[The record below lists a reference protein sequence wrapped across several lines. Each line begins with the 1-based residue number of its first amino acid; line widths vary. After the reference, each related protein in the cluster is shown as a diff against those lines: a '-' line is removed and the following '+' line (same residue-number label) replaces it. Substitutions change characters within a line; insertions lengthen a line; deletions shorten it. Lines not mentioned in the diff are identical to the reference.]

1 VKKIFFILI
10 SLFLATTVLSN
21 NSLSAYFSYAPFYSE
36 RNGTYI
42 ETYIAVVGNS
52 VVFKKNKNDM
62 YQASIQITM
71 LFKNGDDIKEFRK
84 YNLFSPEVEDTLKN
98 FPNFID
104 LQRISIPKGNYNFE
118 LTISD
123 NYSDSTQNFTLSDI
137 ITVDYIEND
146 LCFSGIELVDKF
158 SKTKKQNMLSKSGF
172 DIVPYVSNFYP
183 NNVEKIAFYTEI
195 YNVNKVLE
203 DSSDFLINYYIETY
217 HSRKALHDFN
227 HFERQ
232 RVSSINI
239 LFKKMPIKKL
249 PSGNYNL
256 VAEVRDRNNN
266 LLKTKKIFF
275 QRSNP
280 GVELNPLDVESIDI
294 NGTFAD
300 NFTDIDI
307 LADYISSLWSIADPT
322 EQKFIKNQV
331 KSANLKLMQQFFYNF
346 WSKRNSTSPEQEWM
360 IYKKQ
365 VDLVNKSYST
375 QIRRGYETDRG
386 RVYLQY
392 GTPNSIYESKHEP
405 NAYPYEIWHYY
416 KIDDQTNKKF
426 VFYNPNIVGD
436 DFVLLHSDAKGEIVN
451 KNWKN
456 ILNKRN
462 TVIDGL
468 EEQNNSNHFGGQYD
482 DEYKTH

>member
-1 VKKIFFILI
+1 MKKILFILI
-10 SLFLATTVLSN
+10 SLFVSTAVFSN

-42 ETYIAVVGNS
+42 ETYLAVVGNS

-62 YQASIQITM
+62 YQASIEITM

-84 YNLFSPEVEDTLKN
+84 YNLTSPEVEDTTEN

-104 LQRISIPKGNYNFE
+104 LQRITIPNGNYNFE
-118 LTISD
+118 LIISD
-123 NYSDSTQNFTLSDI
+123 NNNDSLQNFTLSDI
-137 ITVDYIEND
+137 ITVDYQAND
-146 LCFSGIELVDKF
+146 ICFSGIELIDKYT
-158 SKTKKQNMLSKSGF
+158 KTKKQNILSKSGF
-172 DIVPYVSNFYP
+172 DIIPYVSNFYP
-183 NNVEKIAFYTEI
+183 KDMERISFYTEM

-217 HSRKALHDFN
+217 HSKKALNDFN
-227 HFERQ
+227 RFEKQ
-232 RVSSINI
+232 KVSSVNI
-239 LFKKMPIKKL
+239 LFKKIPIKEL

-256 VAEVRDRNNN
+256 VVDVRDRNNH

-280 GVELNPLDVESIDI
+280 GIEFNPLDLDAVDV
-294 NGTFAD
+294 NGTFA
-300 NFTDIDI
+300 NKMTNINQ
-307 LADYISSLWSIADPT
+307 LADYISSLYFISDAT
-322 EQKFIKNQV
+322 EQNFEKHQLKA
-331 KSANLKLMQQFFYNF
+331 ANIKLMQQFFFNF
-346 WSKRNSTSPEQEWM
+346 WSKRNNSAPEQEWI

-365 VDLVNKSYST
+365 VDLVNKSYSS

-392 GTPNSIYESKHEP
+392 GTPNSIFESKHEP

-426 VFYNPNIVGD
+426 VFYNSKIVGD

-456 ILNKRN
+456 FLNKRSSITN
-462 TVIDGL
+462 GSD
-468 EEQNNSNHFGGQYD
+468 QRNNKDHFGGRYD